1 MMAKFTPSVDMSS
14 RLGYEFVHFMSIF
27 VYNMTFLHILPNFNP
42 LRTLEVILFFLL
54 LFPRIYGCHYLTL
67 FQGLVAN

>member
-1 MMAKFTPSVDMSS
+1 MRVTLKCYYDQIIDIHFFT
-14 RLGYEFVHFMSIF
+14 FF

-42 LRTLEVILFFLL
+42 LRTSEVPLFGL
-54 LFPRIYGCHYLTL
+54 LFSRIYGCHYLTL